1 MRQRI
6 TGLLSGAP
14 AESDSSM
21 NIHEYQAKELLA
33 KFGVAVPAG
42 FAALTVDEAVAAAG
56 RLPGPLYVVK
66 AQIHAGGRGKG
77 RFKELGPDAKG
88 GVRLS
93 KSLDEVRANAAE
105 MLGNTLVTIQTGAAG
120 KQVNRLYVTD
130 GADIAREYYLSM
142 LVDRKTGRIA
152 MIVSTEGGMDIEE
165 VAHATPEKITTIT
178 IDPAEGFQ
186 PHHGRAVAFALKL
199 KGDLNKQAQ
208 QVARQLYEAFTATDM
223 AMLEINPLI
232 ETAPDSSG
240 AARIQVLDAKVS
252 FDANALLRH
261 PDIAALRDETEEDP
275 AEVEASKYDLAYIKL
290 DGDIGCMVNG
300 AGLAMATMDIIKL
313 NGMFPANFLDVGG
326 GATTGKVTAAFKII
340 LADPAVKGILVNIF
354 GGIMK
359 CDTIAEGIVAA
370 AREVNL
376 AVPLVV
382 RLEGTNVDLGKQI
395 LASSGLAIVP
405 ADDLGDAAQKI
416 VAEVKKAA

>member
-1 MRQRI
+1 
-6 TGLLSGAP
+6 
-14 AESDSSM
+14 M

-42 FAALTVDEAVAAAG
+42 HAALSVDEAVEAAKK
-56 RLPGPLYVVK
+56 LPGPIWVVK

-77 RFKELGPDAKG
+77 KFKELPAEAKG

-93 KSLDEVRANAAE
+93 KSIDEVRANAQE
-105 MLGNTLVTIQTGAAG
+105 MLGNTLVTIQTGEAG

-130 GADIAREYYLSM
+130 GADIKSEYYLSM

-152 MIVSTEGGMDIEE
+152 MIVSTEGGMDIEQ
-165 VAHATPEKITTIT
+165 VAHDTPEKIRTIT
-178 IDPAEGFQ
+178 IDPAEGFM

-199 KGDLNKQAQ
+199 TGDLNKQA
-208 QVARQLYEAFTATDM
+208 VKLAEQLYNAFIATDM
-223 AMLEINPLI
+223 SMLEVNPLV
-232 ETAPDSSG
+232 ETTPDASG
-240 AARIQVLDAKVS
+240 AAKLLVLDAKVS
-252 FDANALLRH
+252 FDSNALYRH
-261 PDIAALRDETEEDP
+261 PDIVALRDETEEDP
-275 AEVEASKYDLAYIKL
+275 AEIEASKYDLAYIKL

-326 GATTGKVTAAFKII
+326 GASKEKVTAAFKII
-340 LADPAVKGILVNIF
+340 LSDPAVEGILVNIF

-359 CDTIAEGIVAA
+359 CDIIADGIVAA
-370 AREVNL
+370 AKEVNL

-382 RLEGTNVDLGKQI
+382 RLEGTNVQQGKDI
-395 LASSGLAIVP
+395 LANSGLPIVP
-405 ADDLGDAAQKI
+405 ADDLGDAARKI